1 MTIRLDILHRF
12 HQIEGIRET
21 IIDFSTRLFDY
32 EFALS
37 GIPAHLKDQ
46 YEAPNSANA
55 YDELFADTDLCIL
68 ALDEDTPI
76 GMLLSAYERPNDIEV
91 LFVEEKYRNKHVGKV
106 LVEQFHRIKLGH
118 PIFVT
123 VMAWNPSAR
132 RFYERNGFI
141 FKEDSQHGEQ
151 ALKGVRSLLD

>member
-1 MTIRLDILHRF
+1 MKIRLDILSDETG
-12 HQIEGIRET
+12 IEGIQET

-37 GIPAHLKDQ
+37 GIPTHLKDQ
-46 YEAPNSANA
+46 YETPSSTNA
-55 YDELFADTDLCIL
+55 YDKLFADTDLCIL
-68 ALDEDTPI
+68 ALDGDMPI

-141 FKEDSQHGEQ
+141 FKEDSQHEEQ